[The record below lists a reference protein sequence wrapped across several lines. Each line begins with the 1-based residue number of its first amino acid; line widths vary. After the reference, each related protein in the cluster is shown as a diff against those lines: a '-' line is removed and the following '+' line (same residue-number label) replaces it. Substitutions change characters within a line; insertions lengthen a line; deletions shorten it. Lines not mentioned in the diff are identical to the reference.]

1 MTYHEPQ
8 AHPLPRLPLRQTI
21 GKYLPDLIFGANDGI
36 ITTLAVVSGV
46 VGASLSST
54 VILILGFAN
63 LLADGFSMG
72 VSNVLS
78 RRSATE
84 AASLPTLSR
93 TAAHGAATFA
103 GFVLAGLVPLLAYI
117 LPWFSGHRFLAATA
131 MALLT
136 LFAIGASR
144 TLFTRRGWFVS
155 GLEMLLLGALAAAVA
170 YGVGA
175 AVASIVG
182 VHTP

>member
-1 MTYHEPQ
+1 M
-8 AHPLPRLPLRQTI
+8 LRSAI
-21 GKYLPDLIFGANDGI
+21 AKYLPDLILGANDGI

-72 VSNVLS
+72 ASNVLS
-78 RRSATE
+78 RRSDTQS
-84 AASLPTLSR
+84 SLVPAFS
-93 TAAHGAATFA
+93 TAGRHGLATFA
-103 GFVLAGLVPLLAYI
+103 GFVAAGLVPLLAYS
-117 LPWFSGHRFLAATA
+117 LPLFRGVEFEAAMFFALTA
-131 MALLT
+131 

-144 TLFTRRGWFVS
+144 ALFTSRGWLPS
-155 GLEMLLLGALAAAVA
+155 GLEMLLLGGLAASIA

-175 AVASIVG
+175 LGATIIRQAG
-182 VHTP
+182 A

>member
-1 MTYHEPQ
+1 M
-8 AHPLPRLPLRQTI
+8 LRVAI
-21 GKYLPDLIFGANDGI
+21 GKYLPDLIFGANDGV

-78 RRSATE
+78 RRSDTQNDLVPLA
-84 AASLPTLSR
+84 AASRHGLATVMGFI
-93 TAAHGAATFA
+93 AAG
-103 GFVLAGLVPLLAYI
+103 VVPLLAYCLPLFKGIQFEVSI
-117 LPWFSGHRFLAATA
+117 LLALS
-131 MALLT
+131 ALFT
-136 LFAIGASR
+136 IGASR
-144 TLFTRRGWFVS
+144 ALFTKRSWLPS
-155 GLEMLLLGALAAAVA
+155 GLEMLLLGSFAASIA

-175 AVASIVG
+175 LGATIIRQTGA
-182 VHTP
+182 